1 MRKNKKNSSL
11 NEPIV
16 EEEISGD
23 ALDYIE
29 KIHEEIKPFDTEA
42 ELEET
47 STEELNLE
55 TTIDNITEPEIL
67 EVSSSAPADL
77 PAIEIVSEVLEEKVE
92 EILTL
97 EQEVELINEQNKQA
111 KKRISEIK
119 VALREKEND
128 LGNLEIKIEFLNT
141 AYESLSSWYEN
152 KSKSFT
158 SKFLNRLSEVKSL
171 LDSDEFKV
179 RDWLSKGIEI
189 DINFIKR
196 LRTWFVKRY
205 LISLLFAGVITL
217 IIFLF
222 DRYNKEEFRQSLSN
236 LSLTVMDIYAITWI
250 IYLLYL
256 LGLLFSY
263 SRKLSRHRRE
273 LSIASSKAAG
283 MLQSL
288 DYIKDAR
295 LRIDSLHPQ
304 MEQYL
309 HILSAAIHTPWKV
322 PNDLLNFTTT
332 KPETEY
338 LPESLDIAAP
348 YLGPNDNEFW
358 VLVNKTVSKI
368 FVKGWRAL
376 AFEKLVAKMSENA
389 GVSISTGEMDRDAR
403 RHGLRSMFIKLHD
416 EGINLENDVLIQ
428 AAREKIKEV
437 IPIVQKEILPSSNLK
452 VSSVKID
459 PLDGL
464 EISDNLIDSSEN
476 NFAWDEYLALISGYA
491 SPWSPLVFSNEGILR
506 GRREK
511 INRSFILGNSR
522 LAHLGKEGIDFIESL
537 SESTR
542 PVDLLLRVDLSNWCS
557 AGEVKVFEGMPISDI
572 EANLEEKLE
581 NSILPTEGTAI

>member
-1 MRKNKKNSSL
+1 MRKNKKDSSL

-29 KIHEEIKPFDTEA
+29 KIHEEIKPVDTEV
-42 ELEET
+42 EFEET

-55 TTIDNITEPEIL
+55 TTIENINEPEIL

-77 PAIEIVSEVLEEKVE
+77 PTLEIVNEVLDEKVE
-92 EILTL
+92 DILTL
-97 EQEVELINEQNKQA
+97 EQEIELINQQNKQA

-119 VALREKEND
+119 VALIEKEND

-348 YLGPNDNEFW
+348 YLGPNDNVFW
-358 VLVNKTVSKI
+358 VLVNKTVSRL
-368 FVKGWRAL
+368 FVKGWRAS
-376 AFEKLVAKMSENA
+376 AFDNLVVKMSENA
-389 GVSISTGEMDRDAR
+389 GVSISIGEMDRDPR

-416 EGINLENDVLIQ
+416 EGFNLENEVLIQ

-437 IPIVQKEILPSSNLK
+437 VPIVQKDILPSSNLM

-464 EISDNLIDSSEN
+464 EISDNLVDSSEN
-476 NFAWDEYLALISGYA
+476 NFAWDDYLSLIGGYA

-511 INRSFILGNSR
+511 INRSFILGNLR

>member
-1 MRKNKKNSSL
+1 MRRNKKDDSL

-16 EEEISGD
+16 EEDISGD

-29 KIHEEIKPFDTEA
+29 KIHEEIKPVDTEVK
-42 ELEET
+42 LEKAQTNE
-47 STEELNLE
+47 SSLD
-55 TTIDNITEPEIL
+55 TTTDKIVEAEIL
-67 EVSSSAPADL
+67 DVTSSAPLDI
-77 PAIEIVSEVLEEKVE
+77 PTVETVNEIREEKVE
-92 EILTL
+92 EVLTV
-97 EQEVELINEQNKQA
+97 EQEVELINEQNKNA

-119 VALREKEND
+119 AALLEKENE
-128 LGNLEIKIEFLNT
+128 LGNLELKIDFLNT
-141 AYESLSSWYEN
+141 ANESLSSWFEN

-158 SKFLNRLSEVKSL
+158 FKFLNRLNEVKSL

-205 LISLLFAGVITL
+205 LVSLLFAGVITL
-217 IIFLF
+217 VIFLF
-222 DRYNKEEFRQSLSN
+222 DRYYKEDFRQSLSS
-236 LSLTVMDIYAITWI
+236 LSLTVMDIYAIAWT
-250 IYLLYL
+250 IYVFYL
-256 LGLLFSY
+256 VGLLFSY

-273 LSIASSKAAG
+273 LSIASAKASG

-322 PNDLLNFTTT
+322 PSDLLNFTTT

-348 YLGPNDNEFW
+348 YLGTNDNEFW
-358 VLVNKTVSKI
+358 GLVNKTVSKL
-368 FVKGWRAL
+368 FVKGWRAS
-376 AFEKLVAKMSENA
+376 AFDNLVAKMSENA
-389 GVSISTGEMDRDAR
+389 GVSISIGEMDRDAR
-403 RHGLRSMFIKLHD
+403 RHGLRSMFIKLHN
-416 EGINLENDVLIQ
+416 EGFNLQNDVLIQ

-437 IPIVQKEILPSSNLK
+437 VPIVQKDILPNSNLM

-464 EISDNLIDSSEN
+464 EISDNLIDSSGN
-476 NFAWDEYLALISGYA
+476 NFAWDAYLSLIGGYA
-491 SPWSPLVFSNEGILR
+491 SPWSPLVFSNEGLLR

-522 LAHLGKEGIDFIESL
+522 LAQLGIEGIDFIVS
-537 SESTR
+537 SSAATR

-572 EANLEEKLE
+572 EANLEEKME

>member
-1 MRKNKKNSSL
+1 MRRNKKDDSL

-16 EEEISGD
+16 EEDISGD

-29 KIHEEIKPFDTEA
+29 KIHEEIKPVDTEV
-42 ELEET
+42 ELEKALTNE
-47 STEELNLE
+47 SSLD
-55 TTIDNITEPEIL
+55 TTTDKIVEAEIL
-67 EVSSSAPADL
+67 DVTSSAPLDI
-77 PAIEIVSEVLEEKVE
+77 PTVETVNEIREEKVE
-92 EILTL
+92 EVLTV
-97 EQEVELINEQNKQA
+97 EQEVELINEQNKNA

-119 VALREKEND
+119 AALLEKENE
-128 LGNLEIKIEFLNT
+128 LGNLELKIDFLNT
-141 AYESLSSWYEN
+141 ANESLSSWFEN

-158 SKFLNRLSEVKSL
+158 FKFLNRLNEVKSL

-205 LISLLFAGVITL
+205 LVSLLFAGVITL
-217 IIFLF
+217 VIFLF
-222 DRYNKEEFRQSLSN
+222 DRYYREDFRQSLSS
-236 LSLTVMDIYAITWI
+236 LSLTVMDIYAIAWT
-250 IYLLYL
+250 IYVFYL
-256 LGLLFSY
+256 VGLLFSY

-273 LSIASSKAAG
+273 LSIASAKASG

-322 PNDLLNFTTT
+322 PSDLLNFTTT

-348 YLGPNDNEFW
+348 YLGTNDNEFW
-358 VLVNKTVSKI
+358 GLVNKTVSKL
-368 FVKGWRAL
+368 FVKGWRAS
-376 AFEKLVAKMSENA
+376 AFDNLVAKMSENA
-389 GVSISTGEMDRDAR
+389 GVSISIGEMDRDAR
-403 RHGLRSMFIKLHD
+403 RHGLRSMFIKLHN
-416 EGINLENDVLIQ
+416 EGFNLQNDVLIQ

-437 IPIVQKEILPSSNLK
+437 VPIVQKDILPNSNLM

-464 EISDNLIDSSEN
+464 EISDNLIDSSGN
-476 NFAWDEYLALISGYA
+476 NFAWDAYLSLIGGYA
-491 SPWSPLVFSNEGILR
+491 SPWSPLVFSNEGLLR

-522 LAHLGKEGIDFIESL
+522 LAQLGIEGIDFIVS
-537 SESTR
+537 SSAATR

-572 EANLEEKLE
+572 EANLEEKME

>member
-29 KIHEEIKPFDTEA
+29 KIHEEIKPFDTEV

-47 STEELNLE
+47 STEELKLE

-92 EILTL
+92 EILTI

>member
-1 MRKNKKNSSL
+1 MRKNKKDASL

-16 EEEISGD
+16 EEDISGD
-23 ALDYIE
+23 ALNYIE
-29 KIHEEIKPFDTEA
+29 KIHEEIKPVDTEVV
-42 ELEET
+42 LEET
-47 STEELNLE
+47 LTKELSLD
-55 TTIDNITEPEIL
+55 TTTDNSIEPETL
-67 EVSSSAPADL
+67 EATSSVPLDL
-77 PAIEIVSEVLEEKVE
+77 PAVEIVNEIKEDKVDE
-92 EILTL
+92 SLTV
-97 EQEVELINEQNKQA
+97 EQEIQLINEQNKQA

-119 VALREKEND
+119 VALVEKENE
-128 LGNLEIKIEFLNT
+128 LGNLELKIDFLTT
-141 AYESLSSWYEN
+141 AYESLASWYEN

-189 DINFIKR
+189 DMNFVKR

-205 LISLLFAGVITL
+205 LISLLFTGVITL
-217 IIFLF
+217 VIFLF
-222 DRYNKEEFRQSLSN
+222 DRYNREEFRQSLSS
-236 LSLTVMDIYAITWI
+236 LSLTVIDIYAITWT
-250 IYLLYL
+250 IYLFYL
-256 LGLLFSY
+256 IGLLFSY

-309 HILSAAIHTPWKV
+309 HILSAAIHNPWKV
-322 PNDLLNFTTT
+322 PSDLLNFTTT

-358 VLVNKTVSKI
+358 VLVNKTVSRL
-368 FVKGWRAL
+368 FVKGWRAS
-376 AFEKLVAKMSENA
+376 AFDNLVTKMSENA
-389 GVSISTGEMDRDAR
+389 GVSISIGEMDRDAR
-403 RHGLRSMFIKLHD
+403 RHGLRSMFIKLHN
-416 EGINLENDVLIQ
+416 EGFNLENDVLIQ

-437 IPIVQKEILPSSNLK
+437 VPIVQKDILPSSNLM

-459 PLDGL
+459 PLAGL
-464 EISDNLIDSSEN
+464 EISDDLIESSEN
-476 NFAWDEYLALISGYA
+476 NFAWDDYLSLIGGYA

-522 LAHLGKEGIDFIESL
+522 LAQLGKEGIDFIESL

>member
-1 MRKNKKNSSL
+1 MRKNKKDSSL

-16 EEEISGD
+16 EEVISGD

-29 KIHEEIKPFDTEA
+29 KIHEEIKPVDTEV
-42 ELEET
+42 EFEET

-55 TTIDNITEPEIL
+55 TTIENINEPEIL

-77 PAIEIVSEVLEEKVE
+77 PTLEIVNEVLDEKVE
-92 EILTL
+92 DILTL
-97 EQEVELINEQNKQA
+97 EQEIELINQQNKQA

-119 VALREKEND
+119 VALIEKEND

-464 EISDNLIDSSEN
+464 EISDNLIDSAEN